1 MVRAHSTNKD
11 EHGNAMGDAVLAQTN
26 QLCSSR
32 ERAGGRRQNQE
43 EREEGKGE
51 SRQAFRQAR
60 GSNTIHVLG
69 AEH

>member
-1 MVRAHSTNKD
+1 MVHAHSTNKD
-11 EHGNAMGDAVLAQTN
+11 EHGNAIGDAVLAQTN
-26 QLCSSR
+26 RLCR

-51 SRQAFRQAR
+51 SRQAFRQDR